1 MGPEPP
7 ELALLALE
15 LDEVELLGLPG
26 GEERGE
32 PGVVLPGLPLR
43 PCRLGFGQLDA

>member
-1 MGPEPP
+1 MGPEP
-7 ELALLALE
+7 ALLALE
-15 LDEVELLGLPG
+15 PDEAELLGLPG

-32 PGVVLPGLPLR
+32 PGGVLPGLPMR